1 MKFDLLNYLKHGR
14 YRPKNLIESLFAQ
27 LSNFIYTKRSKNLS
41 FHILWYKRSSNS
53 TNYYNNFG
61 RFFLLII
68 NFISIIVFNK
78 LLIKGIGVSD
88 DVFQTQN
95 CGNDNSYWPN
105 CKKIDYQKKNLEN
118 IDAILKKIKLQYEY
132 SIQKKTQ
139 SDLPFWIKNRELFK
153 ENFFD
158 ENGNIVLKKL
168 TNFRN
173 SEIEFSSH
181 LLSSQNID
189 NLDTRLNKLKA
200 LRIFV
205 IYHKVAELV
214 DDDIIINITDT
225 NVGNAK
231 FIHYRNQLVN
241 ERILRQAY
249 FLSQLKRKIN
259 LNKEQSNIF
268 CDIGSGYGLLP
279 SILKKNFNNSKF
291 VIIDLPELNI
301 LSYYHLKNLFPESK
315 ICLSHEIQDKK
326 IINKEL
332 INQYDF
338 IILEQDDLKK
348 LDDKMIDCVINT
360 ASLGEM
366 SKLDQDYYINQIE
379 RITKKYFYSVNRH
392 RSDNVLFS
400 DTPAYYDFKL
410 SDDCWHIKLYK
421 FSPTFH
427 LEVLLEKN
435 NYDDKNKF

>member
-14 YRPKNLIESLFAQ
+14 YRPKNLIESLFVQ
-27 LSNFIYTKRSKNLS
+27 LSNFIYTERSKNLS
-41 FHILWYKRSSNS
+41 FHILWYKRSPNS
-53 TNYYNNFG
+53 THYYNNFG

-68 NFISIIVFNK
+68 NFISIIIFNK

-105 CKKIDYQKKNLEN
+105 CKKIDYQKKSLEN

-153 ENFFD
+153 KNFFD
-158 ENGNIVLKKL
+158 ESGNIVLKKL

-173 SEIEFSSH
+173 SETEFSSH

-200 LRIFV
+200 LRIFE

-259 LNKEQSNIF
+259 LNKEESNIF

-348 LDDKMIDCVINT
+348 LDDKVIDCVINT

-400 DTPAYYDFKL
+400 ETPAYYDFNL
-410 SDDCWHIKLYK
+410 SDACWLIKLYK

-435 NYDDKNKF
+435 DYDKKI

>member
-1 MKFDLLNYLKHGR
+1 MR
-14 YRPKNLIESLFAQ
+14 IFAQ
-27 LSNFIYTKRSKNLS
+27 LSNFIYIERSRNSS
-41 FHILWYKRSSNS
+41 FHILWHKRSPNS
-53 TNYYNNFG
+53 SHYYNKFG
-61 RFFLLII
+61 RFLLLAL
-68 NFISIIVFNK
+68 NFISISIFNK
-78 LLIKGIGVSD
+78 LLIKGIGLSD
-88 DVFQTQN
+88 DIFHSKN
-95 CGNDNSYWPN
+95 KGNDNFYWPN
-105 CKKIDYQKKNLEN
+105 CRKIDYQKKILKN
-118 IDAILKKIKLQYEY
+118 IDDVLKKIKFQYEY
-132 SIQKKTQ
+132 SIQNKTQ
-139 SDLPFWIKNRELFK
+139 RDLSFWVKNREIFK
-153 ENFFD
+153 KNFFD
-158 ENGNIVLKKL
+158 ENGNVDLQKL
-168 TNFRN
+168 VNFRN
-173 SEIEFSSH
+173 SKIEFSSH
-181 LLSSQNID
+181 LLSSHNID
-189 NLDTRLNKLKA
+189 NLDTRSNKLKA

-214 DDDIIINITDT
+214 DDDIIINISDT

-249 FLSQLKRKIN
+249 FLSQLKRQMN
-259 LNKEQSNIF
+259 LKKEVSNIF

-279 SILKKNFNNSKF
+279 SILKKNYKNSKF
-291 VIIDLPELNI
+291 IIVDLPELNI

-315 ICLSHEIQDKK
+315 ICLSYEIQDKK

-348 LDDKMIDCVINT
+348 LDDKTIDCVINT

-366 SKLDQDYYINQIE
+366 SNLDQDYYIGQIE

-400 DTPAYYDFKL
+400 ETAGYYDFKL
-410 SDDCWHIKLYK
+410 SDNCWIIKLYK

-435 NYDDKNKF
+435 DFYN